1 MESEKKKGDKKEK
14 KRWEKREKQKKRV
27 GNSSAAK
34 MKVKNIQDFNLGESK
49 EAEFQ
54 SHIKLCV

>member
-1 MESEKKKGDKKEK
+1 M
-14 KRWEKREKQKKRV
+14 

-34 MKVKNIQDFNLGESK
+34 MKVKNIKDLNLGESR

-54 SHIKLCV
+54 SHKNCVCKSSIFVNINRVNKTIF